1 MIQLSIYSQFQLKI
15 EVLSLAAI
23 KLLTINFQNKINIFS
38 AVKEILIIK

>member
-15 EVLSLAAI
+15 EVLSLGAI